1 MKKMINTNLM
11 LLVFVC
17 FTVPF
22 FGGCDTNKM
31 APNSGTEMAGTEI
44 AKPKIVEKG
53 ETQNKNT
60 RYSSPDV
67 NPKLG
72 VLH

>member
-22 FGGCDTNKM
+22 FSGCDSTKM
-31 APNSGTEMAGTEI
+31 APNSGMEMAGTET
-44 AKPKIVEKG
+44 AKPKITEKV
-53 ETQNKNT
+53 
-60 RYSSPDV
+60 DV
-67 NPKLG
+67 TPRSNVKSYKLG
-72 VLH
+72 RLH